1 MKCSN
6 CKRNFPSELVQPMF
20 IDGGYMSVCGV
31 CALEIRNEAFGLPEG
46 TPFGGE
52 MAQEI
57 YEETL
62 EYLKGKK

>member
-1 MKCSN
+1 
-6 CKRNFPSELVQPMF
+6 MF